1 MDGWMGIRM
10 LPPHEIGSYGER
22 VARNI
27 IDDAKHSSDN
37 LFFLCYFNQSIM
49 IIRPVDHHI
58 VVVMPLQKML
68 QWRSFCHCNVADLL
82 ISAIICVEL

>member
-22 VARNI
+22 IARNI
-27 IDDAKHSSDN
+27 IDDPKHSSDN

-49 IIRPVDHHI
+49 IIRPVGHHM
-58 VVVMPLQKML
+58 VVVMPLQKNAAMALFLPL
-68 QWRSFCHCNVADLL
+68 QCC
-82 ISAIICVEL
+82 